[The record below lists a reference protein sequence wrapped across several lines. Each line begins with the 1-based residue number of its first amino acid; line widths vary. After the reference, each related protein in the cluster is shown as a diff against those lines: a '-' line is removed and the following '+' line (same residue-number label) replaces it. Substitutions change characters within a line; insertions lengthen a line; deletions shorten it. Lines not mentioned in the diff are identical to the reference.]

1 MGTECNNIWRTF
13 GSRKRTDM
21 AAVAKPGRMNA
32 FSTTHDWESADYEPT
47 LPVTE
52 KSNPLTRD
60 IDRASASS
68 IVKMLQACDAQ
79 MFQEKS
85 QTEYQR
91 LLSEEI
97 VKTLMEV
104 AERVRLILKDPQ
116 DSLVVLSGC
125 GTSGRLAFFMA
136 SGFNRELQRLNYA
149 PICSYVIAGGDRAL
163 FSSQEA
169 PEDDPT
175 LGALRLK
182 KVSEGK
188 KRVLFIGVSCGLSAP
203 FVAGQLDFCL
213 RHPDVYTPVLV
224 GFNPAH
230 QARNEPL
237 PGCTL
242 TFRSVVTRMEEL
254 AKTQKAFLIN
264 PALGPEAISGSSRM
278 KGGSATKILL
288 EVVFSASFS
297 RTPVTFNGI
306 LQHMR
311 SYKKALDFTYS
322 HSEEIAVLT
331 EAAGR
336 SLQCGRQVCYLG
348 WGSLGLLGLIDASEC
363 KPTFGAD
370 YEDIRGFVSGGYK
383 ELGNNEGDLTL
394 MGPEFS
400 ISHDDFL
407 DRVLPRLTDDDTVLL
422 LYSDSDDVDEVAK
435 LAHRVREKTPNIH
448 AAYHQTDGGTAAQQ
462 DDINKLCSSTIN
474 FTWSQETPK
483 RLQHMRELSTKLL
496 LNAVST
502 GAHILKGKVFKNY
515 MVDLQVTNS
524 KLYRRAARL
533 LQELSSHSESQSEEA
548 LLKAI
553 YQVDKLSEDIMT
565 CSLDTHTHTAGKA
578 KKVVPL
584 ALVCLLTGCSIKEAE
599 TRLEHQP
606 IVREAVEACL
616 KSS

>member
-1 MGTECNNIWRTF
+1 
-13 GSRKRTDM
+13 M
-21 AAVAKPGRMNA
+21 AAVAKPGRM
-32 FSTTHDWESADYEPT
+32 
-47 LPVTE
+47 
-52 KSNPLTRD
+52 
-60 IDRASASS
+60 
-68 IVKMLQACDAQ
+68 
-79 MFQEKS
+79 
-85 QTEYQR
+85 
-91 LLSEEI
+91 
-97 VKTLMEV
+97 
-104 AERVRLILKDPQ
+104 KDPQ

-297 RTPVTFNGI
+297 RTPVTFKYAQWGYGRAVQKI
-306 LQHMR
+306 L
-311 SYKKALDFTYS
+311 F
-322 HSEEIAVLT
+322 VCF
-331 EAAGR
+331 

-363 KPTFGAD
+363 KPTFG
-370 YEDIRGFVSGGYK
+370 SK
-383 ELGNNEGDLTL
+383 HSELLFPQ
-394 MGPEFS
+394 GPEFS

-407 DRVLPRLTDDDTVLL
+407 DRVLPRLTDDDAVLL

-435 LAHRVREKTPNIH
+435 LAHRVREKTSNIH
-448 AAYHQTDGGTAAQQ
+448 GAYHQTDGVV
-462 DDINKLCSSTIN
+462 SS
-474 FTWSQETPK
+474 SRQ
-483 RLQHMRELSTKLL
+483 RELSTKLL

-515 MVDLQVTNS
+515 MIDLQVTNS

-533 LQELSSHSESQSEEA
+533 LQELSSHSESQCEEA

-565 CSLDTHTHTAGKA
+565 CSLKTHTHTAGKA

-599 TRLEHQP
+599 TRLEQQP